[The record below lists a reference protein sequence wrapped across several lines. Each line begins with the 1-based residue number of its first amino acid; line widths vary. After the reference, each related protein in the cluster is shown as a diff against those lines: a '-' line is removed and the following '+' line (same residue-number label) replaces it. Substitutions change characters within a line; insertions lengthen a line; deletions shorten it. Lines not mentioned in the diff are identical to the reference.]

1 MSFEEKR
8 QLCIQINTLEPKYLG
23 KVILII
29 HKAFP
34 SILDGKDAGDDEVE
48 ISIESLGTS
57 TLRELEAYV
66 RDIKHQQL
74 NPHAQMVGGS
84 APLPAAPH
92 HQMQHEQPQQ
102 PHYAAPMAPLT
113 QDPSSMSHQ
122 MDLAPVDDPNAMQ
135 I

>member
-8 QLCIQINTLEPKYLG
+8 QLCIQINNLEPKYLG

-66 RDIKHQQL
+66 RDVKMQQGSSIV
-74 NPHAQMVGGS
+74 PSVTPPPPAQQFM
-84 APLPAAPH
+84 A
-92 HQMQHEQPQQ
+92 QPQ
-102 PHYAAPMAPLT
+102 YAAPLAPLSHH
-113 QDPSSMSHQ
+113 DPSLSHQ